1 MCIIRLHYIYIC
13 NIYTYIH
20 TYKNYIHI
28 HIYTNAVV
36 VCDELQAPSNGIV
49 RVSGSTEGST
59 ATYSCISGDSLVGNS
74 QRQCQSNGEW
84 SGTQPFCERNSK
96 ITFYV

>member
-1 MCIIRLHYIYIC
+1 MYIH
-13 NIYTYIH
+13 TYIH
-20 TYKNYIHI
+20 TYKYYIHI
-28 HIYTNAVV
+28 HTNAVV
-36 VCDELQAPSNGIV
+36 LCDELQAPTNGIV

-59 ATYSCISGDSLVGNS
+59 ATYSCISGYSLVGNIL
-74 QRQCQSNGEW
+74 RQCQNNGEW